1 MSQVDL
7 DKGDFSVSYEFGV
20 EQVARLGQAFVP
32 GLPTLPI
39 GTERYTIR
47 GGGSQSLQIAEG
59 DRIQVIDREGL
70 QPGEVLLFN
79 SSGISQAG
87 FLGSKS
93 GGSPTG
99 LQSIVK
105 SQEKSAKR
113 LDTMLQKLG
122 CDLNSAEVVHIF
134 EEASPSGNTV
144 NFVAEC
150 DGLLVVC
157 APGEQ
162 MQAFEQNL
170 SLIHI

>member
-20 EQVARLGQAFVP
+20 EQVTRLGQAFVP
-32 GLPTLPI
+32 GLPTLPA
-39 GTERYTIR
+39 GTERYTIP

-79 SSGISQAG
+79 SNGISQAG

-93 GGSPTG
+93 GGSATG

-113 LDTMLQKLG
+113 LDTMLQKL
-122 CDLNSAEVVHIF
+122 
-134 EEASPSGNTV
+134 
-144 NFVAEC
+144 
-150 DGLLVVC
+150 
-157 APGEQ
+157 
-162 MQAFEQNL
+162 
-170 SLIHI
+170 